1 MTSPAV
7 VVLKRPSV
15 EVFPSA
21 FGDEKRLRHRREH
34 ATDARAR
41 SRLSWRLAPTQTP
54 SARTSAST
62 CGQMNIPLG
71 ITAGQGAP
79 PPPPAP
85 PSPPHPPRPPPTFLP
100 HPPR

>member
-54 SARTSAST
+54 SARTSASP
-62 CGQMNIPLG
+62 CGQLNIPLG

-79 PPPPAP
+79 PPPPRAP
-85 PSPPHPPRPPPTFLP
+85 PPRGGPAAPPPAPRPP
-100 HPPR
+100 